1 MMTTITALMKLGFG
15 VQVEILLADLAA
27 LMVS

>member
-15 VQVEILLADLAA
+15 VPVEILLADLAA